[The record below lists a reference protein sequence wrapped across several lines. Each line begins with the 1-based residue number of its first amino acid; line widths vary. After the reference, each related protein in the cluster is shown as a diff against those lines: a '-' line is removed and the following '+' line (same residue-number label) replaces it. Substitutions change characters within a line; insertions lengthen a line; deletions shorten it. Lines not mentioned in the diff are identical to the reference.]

1 MQRLGRLGLIAGL
14 AVVLALLP
22 APVTPLSLAPGPP
35 EAEPLQPYRVTE
47 FPIYR
52 GPGIQTE
59 PALRGNWVVWRDYG
73 PNPVAGSLSL
83 RLRHLATGAEL
94 GIATSG
100 SVSQASL
107 ADGLLVTME
116 QGSSYQ
122 RAILAYSLPEGE
134 PFTIVP
140 SHDVLRGSPTS
151 LVAAAEGFAL
161 LAEGQSPVA
170 RYRLYDLVGRTD
182 VPVPDDLF
190 EKSGILARFGV
201 ARPWLVWRDRRRAPP
216 GPASVDGDV
225 YAYHLV
231 TGEIRR
237 LSTTV
242 EPVSDPSISGTTVVW
257 TTVRQGRRALVAH
270 DLATG
275 EERLLASYPAG
286 PSQAFG
292 PAPDIDGD
300 IVVWNAMGCC
310 DHDILGYDLK
320 RDRSFVVSRAVGDQ
334 TAPRVLGRRVVWA
347 DARHG
352 NIQKYGYD
360 SDVYGALL
368 EEGPAPPPPAWGV
381 PQAVDLRL
389 EAVWPE
395 GRTAALGERAVV
407 DTWVFQSGTRDFAA
421 CMWNPKLQL
430 WKAVNAEPA
439 RLVGEAGRNGNYA
452 VPTWSF
458 HRIDVSE
465 ARDPSQKIYF
475 FVGLPGLPASSNV
488 WAHAVE
494 EARTYQPVPN
504 RPTGTAP
511 AGGAVDA
518 RIEIVWPHGNAPVE
532 KAERVNLTAMLLQPG
547 TLVSVPPD
555 WSPTVRLLRSL
566 NDGVAREAALGSKRI
581 VQDGELAY
589 PVWDF
594 NDLGVLEAQDPANT
608 YYFRLSVDGV
618 TTYSNVWT
626 HGQDGRT
633 FFPQRDTPAGPCQR

>member
-1 MQRLGRLGLIAGL
+1 MAGL

-22 APVTPLSLAPGPP
+22 APATPLSLPPGPAG
-35 EAEPLQPYRVTE
+35 AEPLQPYQVTE

-52 GPGIQTE
+52 GPGFQTE
-59 PALRGNWVVWRDYG
+59 PAISGEWVMWRDHG
-73 PNPVAGSLSL
+73 PGPVGSGAPAP
-83 RLRHLATGAEL
+83 RLRDLGTGAEIE
-94 GIATSG
+94 IARPGT
-100 SVSQASL
+100 VPRASL
-107 ADGLLVTME
+107 ADGLVVTME
-116 QGSSYQ
+116 QTPGSQ
-122 RAILAYSLPEGE
+122 RTILGYRLPGGE

-140 SHDVLRGSPTS
+140 SHDALRSTPVH
-151 LVAAAEGFAL
+151 LVAATDGLAL
-161 LAEGQSPVA
+161 LAEGQFPVE

-182 VPVPDDLF
+182 VPLPAGLF
-190 EKSGILARFGV
+190 EKSRVFTRFGV
-201 ARPWLVWRDRRRAPP
+201 SRPWLVWRDLRHVPP
-216 GPASVDGDV
+216 EPISANAEV

-237 LSTTV
+237 LSTTP
-242 EPVSDPSISGTTVVW
+242 EPVSDPAISGTTVVW
-257 TTVRQGRRALVAH
+257 TTVRQGQRALVAH

-286 PSQAFG
+286 PSQGFG
-292 PAPDIDGD
+292 PAPDIDRD

-310 DHDILGYDLK
+310 DYDVLGYDLT
-320 RDRSFVVSRAVGDQ
+320 RARPFVISRAVGDQ
-334 TAPRVLGRRVVWA
+334 TAPRVSGRRVVWA

-407 DTWVFQSGTRDFAA
+407 DTWAFQSGTRDFAA

-439 RLVGEAGRNGNYA
+439 RLAGEAGRNGNYA

-465 ARDPSQKIYF
+465 ARDPGQKIYF
-475 FVGLPGLPASSNV
+475 FVGLPGLPASTNV

-494 EARTYQPVPN
+494 EARTHHPVPN
-504 RPTGTAP
+504 GPTGTAP

-532 KAERVNLTAMLLQPG
+532 KAERVNLTAMLLRPG

-555 WSPTVRLLRSL
+555 WNPTVRLLRSL
-566 NDGVAREAALGSKRI
+566 NDGVAREAALGAKRF

-594 NDLGVLEAQDPANT
+594 NDVGVLEAQDPANT
-608 YYFRLSVDGV
+608 YYFRLNVDGV

-633 FFPQRDTPAGPCQR
+633 YFPRRDTPAGPCTR